1 MKTYVVRGG
10 YKIYEQYEIS
20 VVCMSQVLSPKIKKL
35 LLKLVDVIEHL
46 LLRLMGWK

>member
-1 MKTYVVRGG
+1 MK
-10 YKIYEQYEIS
+10 K
-20 VVCMSQVLSPKIKKL
+20 KIKKL

>member
-1 MKTYVVRGG
+1 VIVGQKDIINGRKSMK
-10 YKIYEQYEIS
+10 K
-20 VVCMSQVLSPKIKKL
+20 KIKKL